1 MSQKFYITTPIYYV
15 NDQPHLGHSYTTL
28 VADILARYYRRK
40 LGDDKVFLLGGTDE
54 HGRKIEEKAEAEG
67 VPVETYVDQ
76 VAEKFQKTW
85 QALNI
90 QLNDFIRTTEDRH
103 QGAVTKIMGKL
114 RAAQTP
120 AGRDVLYKGS
130 YEGLYCVGCEKF
142 LTDKDLVDGKCPLH
156 NREPELIKEENWFFR
171 LTDFLPQIA
180 KAINEGQLE
189 IYPEARKN
197 ETLGL
202 IKQGLTDFSA
212 SRQSVKWGIPM
223 SWDSQQTIYVW
234 FEALMN
240 YITAIGFGS
249 DEKKFNQWWPA
260 DVQLMG
266 LEILK
271 FHAIYWPAMLMALKL
286 PLPKKLLIHG
296 FFTIDGQKMSK
307 SLGNVIDPNELVTKY
322 GSDGARY
329 LILSQFSFGSESDI
343 KVSDFDERFNAD
355 LANGLGNL
363 VARVTTLA
371 EKYLQPG
378 DNPLGFQPLP
388 LAKGEEDP
396 TQKVWQLIEEFKFKE
411 ALNIIWELISYCD
424 SQIEQIKPWDLAK
437 TDLPKVQEFLTEMLA
452 RIKVI
457 GELVEPFMPETA
469 QKIAL
474 IFSADKITKPENLF
488 NRIT

>member
-40 LGDDKVFLLGGTDE
+40 LGEEQVFLLGGTDE

-76 VAEKFQKTW
+76 VSAKFQQTW

-90 QLNDFIRTTEDRH
+90 QLNDFIRTTEERH
-103 QGAVTKIMGKL
+103 QSAVTKIMGKL

-171 LTDFLPQIA
+171 LTDFLPEIE

-202 IKQGLTDFSA
+202 IKQGLSDFSA

-223 SWDSQQTIYVW
+223 SWDPEQTIYVW

-271 FHAIYWPAMLMALKL
+271 FHTIFWPAMLMALKL

-307 SLGNVIDPNELVTKY
+307 SLGNAIDPNELVEKY
-322 GSDGARY
+322 GSDAARY

-343 KVSDFDERFNAD
+343 KVADFDERFNAD

-371 EKYLQPG
+371 EKYLDSG
-378 DNPLGFQPLP
+378 VTISDFE
-388 LAKGEEDP
+388 ASRVEEIN
-396 TQKVWQLIEEFKFKE
+396 QMIEGFKFKE
-411 ALNIIWELISYCD
+411 ALQIIWELISYCD

-469 QKIAL
+469 GKIAS
-474 IFSADKITKPENLF
+474 IFSADKIIKPENLF